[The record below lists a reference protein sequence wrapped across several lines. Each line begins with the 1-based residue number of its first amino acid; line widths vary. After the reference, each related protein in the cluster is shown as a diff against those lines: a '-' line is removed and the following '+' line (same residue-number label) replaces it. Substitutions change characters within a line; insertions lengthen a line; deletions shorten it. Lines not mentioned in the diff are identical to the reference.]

1 MVACTIH
8 FIHINGVNGSIGCF
22 HRFPDSLQ
30 LDSILAIP
38 LRRCSTSQVRDAD
51 NLARH
56 DNSFTVTHSPAL
68 EHQASFGRNGGID
81 VDVSI
86 STVGVFI
93 SDSIHIISDIE
104 CFSLLF
110 GRDKDTPV
118 ILFTVLI
125 YLDIESPLITLFFGL
140 GIKCILIRS
149 HTQALQVI
157 VLSLLPIQI
166 NRKAAFIQRISFQR
180 LDIQAFGSATMLQI
194 DCNKVVGSGRRKS
207 SRADIC
213 IYPLIAPATPFPFP
227 VTDFVSYRRY
237 ANQLLHKNL
246 RTGCIFIVGDN
257 GNITVQL
264 ARQFYRI
271 AIAPDAVLI
280 RIIAASH
287 FHNDP
292 IGQFCGGF
300 GFASSHLARQSNGN
314 FTQFLHA
321 DGQLIQDFVS
331 ITMFV
336 AALQSKAERRTGL
349 IGFCV
354 VNLTITGIRAM
365 AAIKHGVRAIKGNVI
380 SFNLLQVDLNFN
392 VALHVG
398 KGIDIARHRHIRAV
412 ALNRLQSIPLVHIH
426 QELQCTSLLNRC
438 RTTNTGTFLMVN
450 HISYVIGFYRS
461 LIVQADFFTVTQLG
475 TGNVVALSTVI
486 HSTVICSNIR
496 DRHLVHSGVHKSVTR
511 LFRYSCLR
519 NRPDINL
526 SCFGFLSVQ
535 YDGDVNLALRF
546 SKQHGTHQHGCNDS
560 SLGGHNHKGAERGH
574 FKGGRAGGIVIVAN
588 LQRTVLLHMGSI
600 SSLAFSKVQSADGY
614 SGAARQFR
622 TGQSNIPHL
631 DVNDFRTF
639 TQSSLNG
646 IPVIIRHLG
655 VAHGERG
662 ILRQNSRN
670 GSFHTVNISS
680 DFVFIRLDH
689 FGYRSGGRRRR
700 STGRRCSF
708 CGRCRSG
715 FRSRCNINLFS
726 KLLNDLLSGSRSGLL
741 SGSRSG
747 LLSGSHSRLLSG
759 SHSRLLSGS
768 HSGLLNG
775 SLRRLLGGNLSRLL
789 GGNLSRL
796 LNGSLRR
803 LLGGNPS
810 RLTGRRRCRRD
821 FIVGKDLDRGQGS
834 QHRKDQQNADHAAC
848 LEP

>member
-1 MVACTIH
+1 MVACTIP
-8 FIHINGVNGSIGCF
+8 FIHINGVNGSIGF
-22 HRFPDSLQ
+22 FNSFPDSRQGNRIPTL
-30 LDSILAIP
+30 P

-110 GRDKDTPV
+110 SRDKDTPV

-125 YLDIESPLITLFFGL
+125 YPDIESPLITLFFGL
-140 GIKCILIRS
+140 GIIFILIRS
-149 HTQALQVI
+149 LTQALQVI
-157 VLSLLPIQI
+157 VLSWLPIQI

-180 LDIQAFGSATMLQI
+180 LNIQTFGSAAMRQI

-207 SRADIC
+207 SRADTF
-213 IYPLIAPATPFPFP
+213 IYPLPAPSQLPF
-227 VTDFVSYRRY
+227 TDFVSYRRY

-246 RTGCIFIVGDN
+246 CTGFIFIVGDN
-257 GNITVQL
+257 INITIQL
-264 ARQFYRI
+264 TRQCHRI
-271 AIAPDAVLI
+271 AITLDAVLF
-280 RIIAASH
+280 RIFTTSH
-287 FHNDP
+287 FHNNP
-292 IGQFCGGF
+292 IGQFRSGF
-300 GFASSHLARQSNGN
+300 RFGRAHLARQLDSNLA
-314 FTQFLHA
+314 QFLHA

-526 SCFGFLSVQ
+526 SCSGFLSVQ

-574 FKGGRAGGIVIVAN
+574 FKGGRARGIVIVAN

-600 SSLAFSKVQSADGY
+600 SSFAFSKVQSADGY
-614 SGAARQFR
+614 SGATRQFR

-689 FGYRSGGRRRR
+689 FGYRSGGGRRR

-747 LLSGSHSRLLSG
+747 LLSGSRSGLLSG
-759 SHSRLLSGS
+759 SHNGLLSGS
-768 HSGLLNG
+768 HNGLLSRGRNGLLNG
-775 SLRRLLGGNLSRLL
+775 SLRRLLSRSLRRLLSRSLRRLLGGNLSRL
-789 GGNLSRL
+789 
-796 LNGSLRR
+796 
-803 LLGGNPS
+803 
-810 RLTGRRRCRRD
+810 TGRRRCRRE
-821 FIVGKDLDRGQGS
+821 FIVGKYLDRRQGS